1 MGRLLHW
8 PHIKSRSHNLS
19 RDAAR
24 IASRIP
30 IQIRPVVVRSRRYTA
45 KLDSCARL
53 PAIRRPRKDA
63 VRRSIVKK
71 HLIRGK
77 NGDYLLSEIIEC
89 DGTFQAS
96 AIVIQWPSI
105 TRTIEVCGSSKE
117 DAEGRRFAKIQQVGG
132 LGRLDVLPPWDRIAV
147 IH

>member
-1 MGRLLHW
+1 M
-8 PHIKSRSHNLS
+8 
-19 RDAAR
+19 
-24 IASRIP
+24 
-30 IQIRPVVVRSRRYTA
+30 
-45 KLDSCARL
+45 
-53 PAIRRPRKDA
+53 
-63 VRRSIVKK
+63 KK

-117 DAEGRRFAKIQQVGG
+117 DAEGRRFAKIQQVDG
-132 LGRLDVLPPWDRIAV
+132 A
-147 IH
+147 